1 MFKKIFTVT
10 VFSLLANMILLAQT
24 GKVTGK
30 VTDTQTGEPLIGANI
45 IILDTD
51 YGAATDVNGEYAI
64 TNVPPGQ
71 YNLRASFIG
80 YQAVTIQNIRVVSG
94 LTQEVNFQLP
104 SEAIA
109 TEEVVIV
116 SERPLIEKSST
127 NAVRIVDAEDL
138 ETLPVRTLNA
148 VISLQPGVVYQ
159 DGNIYIRGS
168 RPDETGYT
176 LEGVNIKDVY
186 SRTGGSLVN
195 VTPDAIQEL
204 LVQAGGYTA
213 EFGNSNAGIVQQ
225 NLKTGKDKYHFS
237 ARVETDNF
245 GNYPGDKFL
254 DTYSYG
260 YSDYIFTASG
270 PLYTEKVKF
279 FVSGENYFIRDYNPA
294 FFAGNPTAYSD
305 GSPWETTYLHDNGI
319 FGGTVGDSAII
330 SWQGGNI
337 PGRFQNRY
345 TVNGN
350 ILIDLNPLTL
360 KLSGAFSDTRRRFN
374 QQDNIYILALERLPI
389 TDYNNLLL
397 SAKGIYSVS
406 SNSFIEG
413 NFSYFDTRNKTYDPY
428 FEDDILSYDDSLKVA
443 QLGFGWTYTSYTSPP
458 SLYNFNGFPYYRPG
472 TPVGLWATGVN
483 GSVATGSYYNKQNW
497 NNWSASLAY
506 TLQYDD
512 HEIKAGGSYE
522 RWTIRRFVMG
532 QLQGILQFIRL
543 DPDAARTTE
552 GLEQIILQNT
562 GSSLQNYG
570 YDLFGNETEAAPY
583 EPRKPAFASFYVQDK
598 VELSDFII
606 NAGLRY
612 DYLDMDAWRIDN
624 LEDPV
629 FSRTTWTIPDS
640 VLKKTDAYQYVS
652 PRLGFSFPVTDR
664 TVFHLQYGK
673 FVQSP
678 GLDVA
683 YKGIT
688 LAAHIIQGGTAFN
701 NVVAYNLEPI
711 RTTQYE
717 IGFTQQFA
725 DFAAFDIT
733 AFYKDIKGQV
743 TYNLVE
749 TVSSSLSQ
757 DYPIYINQDFATTKG
772 LELSLR
778 IRRVE
783 RVRAEL
789 NYTYSDSRGTG
800 SGTASGYGAQQQG
813 TPLPTVIIPLDYDQ
827 THRGTI
833 SFDYRFG
840 ENDGGPILERLGL
853 NLLFTFNS
861 GHPFTQMQRQ
871 GLGQNS
877 PWTGGVLSTGI
888 TGDAR
893 ANFPREPINSST
905 TPWVY
910 NVDLRLDK
918 TVSIFDAD
926 FNFYIIVQNLL
937 NTKNVDNVYLATG
950 NAYDDGFLQT
960 TDAQSIIS
968 NSQYG
973 NRFVDLYR
981 INNLENRQATL
992 NGTGL
997 DLFSTPRQLRVGVFI
1012 NY

>member
-10 VFSLLANMILLAQT
+10 VFSLLANMILLAQV

-51 YGAATDVNGEYAI
+51 YGAATDVNGEYTI
-64 TNVPPGQ
+64 VNVPPGQ

-104 SEAIA
+104 SVAIA

-127 NAVRIVDAEDL
+127 NAVRIIDAEDL
-138 ETLPVRTLNA
+138 ETLPVRTLYSFM
-148 VISLQPGVVYQ
+148 SLQPGIVLQ
-159 DGNIYIRGS
+159 DNNIYIRGS
-168 RPDETGYT
+168 RPDETGYMV
-176 LEGVNIKDVY
+176 EGANVKNVFSRDGGAMLNI
-186 SRTGGSLVN
+186 
-195 VTPDAIQEL
+195 TPDAIQEVL
-204 LVQAGGYTA
+204 IQAGGYTA
-213 EFGNSNAGIVQQ
+213 EYGNANAGLVTTNFI
-225 NLKTGKDKYHFS
+225 TGKDKYHFS
-237 ARVETDNF
+237 VRLETDNF
-245 GNYPGDKFL
+245 GNYPSDQFL

-260 YSDYIFTASG
+260 YSDYTLTGSG
-270 PLYTEKVKF
+270 PLFTEKVKF
-279 FVSGENYFIRDYNPA
+279 FVSGENFFMRDYNPV
-294 FFAGNPTAYSD
+294 FFEGNPATYSD
-305 GSPWETTYLHDNGI
+305 GSPWETTYLYDNGI

-330 SWQGGNI
+330 SWKGGNV

-350 ILIDLNPLTL
+350 VLIDLNPFTL
-360 KLSGAFSDTRRRFN
+360 KLSAAFDDQRQRFN
-374 QQDNIYILALERLPI
+374 QQDNIYILALDRLPLI
-389 TDYNNLLL
+389 DLNNLLL
-397 SAKGIYSVS
+397 TAKGIYTISPTS
-406 SNSFIEG
+406 WIEG
-413 NFSYFDTRNKTYDPY
+413 NFSFFDTRSKTYDPY
-428 FEDDILSYDDSLKVA
+428 FEDDIFSYDDSLKA
-443 QLGFGWTYTSYTSPP
+443 AEHGWVYNSYTTPP
-458 SLYNFNGFPYYRPG
+458 QLYNFNGFPYYRPG
-472 TPVGLWATGVN
+472 SPVGTWATGVN
-483 GSVATGSYYNKQNW
+483 GSVVTGSYYNKQNW
-497 NNWSASLAY
+497 NYWSGSLAY
-506 TLQYDD
+506 TLQFGD
-512 HEIKAGGSYE
+512 HQLKAGGSYE
-522 RWTIRRFVMG
+522 NWTIRRYRIGLMG
-532 QLQGILQFIRL
+532 GILSAIRF
-543 DPDAARTTE
+543 DPDASRTHE
-552 GLEQIILQNT
+552 GLTQLILQNT
-562 GSSLQNYG
+562 GSTLQNYG
-570 YDLFGNETEAAPY
+570 YDLFGNESDAAPY
-583 EPRKPAFASFYVQDK
+583 EPRKPVFASFYVQDK

-606 NAGLRY
+606 NGGLRY
-612 DYLDMDAWRIDN
+612 DYLDMDSWRIDN

-640 VLKKTDAYQYVS
+640 VLKKTDVYQYVS

-701 NVVAYNLEPI
+701 DVVGYNLEPI

-725 DFAAFDIT
+725 DFAAFDMT
-733 AFYKDIKGQV
+733 AFYKDIKGQI

-757 DYPIYINQDFATTKG
+757 DYPVYINQDFATTKG

-783 RVRAEL
+783 RIRAEL

-827 THRGTI
+827 THRGTL

-861 GHPFTQMQRQ
+861 GHPFTQMQRL

-888 TGDAR
+888 TGDSR
-893 ANFPREPINSST
+893 ANFPVEPINSST

-918 TVSIFDAD
+918 TVSLFDAD
-926 FNFYIIVQNLL
+926 FNFYIIVRNLL
-937 NTKNVDNVYLATG
+937 NTKNVENVYLATG

-960 TDAQSIIS
+960 TDAQAII
-968 NSQYG
+968 NNPQYG

-997 DLFSTPRQLRVGVFI
+997 DLFSTPRQIRVGLFI
-1012 NY
+1012 SY

>member
-1 MFKKIFTVT
+1 MLKKIFTVT
-10 VFSLLANMILLAQT
+10 VSFFLINFTLLAQT
-24 GKVTGK
+24 GKITGK

-45 IILDTD
+45 LILNTNF
-51 YGAATDVNGEYAI
+51 GSATDVNGEYII
-64 TNVPPGQ
+64 TQVPPGD
-71 YNLRASFIG
+71 YDLRVSYIG
-80 YQAVTIQNIRVVSG
+80 YQNVTIQNIRVTSG
-94 LTQEVNFQLP
+94 LTQEVNFKMP
-104 SEAIA
+104 SQTIA
-109 TEEVVIV
+109 TEEVVII

-127 NAVRIVDAEDL
+127 NAIRIINAEDL
-138 ETLPVRTLNA
+138 ESLPVRTLNA
-148 VISLQPGVVYQ
+148 VISLQPGVVEQ
-159 DGNIYIRGS
+159 DNHIYIRGS
-168 RPDETGYT
+168 RADETGYT
-176 LEGVNIKDVY
+176 LEGVNIKNVF
-186 SRTGGSLVN
+186 SRDGGSLVN
-195 VTPDAIQEL
+195 VTSDALQEVL
-204 LVQAGGYTA
+204 IQAGGYTA
-213 EFGNSNAGIVQQ
+213 EYGNSNAGIVQQ
-225 NLKTGKDKYHFS
+225 NLKTGKENYNLS

-260 YSDYIFTASG
+260 YSDYVITLSG
-270 PLYTEKVKF
+270 PFLSDKVKF
-279 FVSGENYFIRDYNPA
+279 FVSGENYFIRDYNPV
-294 FFAGNPTAYSD
+294 FFSGSPATYSD
-305 GSPWETTYLHDNGI
+305 GSLFDTTSLYDNGI
-319 FGGTVGDSAII
+319 FGGRVGDSQIL
-330 SWQGGNI
+330 SWKGGNI

-350 ILIDLNPLTL
+350 LLIDLDPLTF
-360 KLSGAFSDTRRRFN
+360 KLSGAFTDQRQRFN
-374 QQDNIYILALERLPI
+374 AQDNIYIFALDRLPLI
-389 TDYNNLLL
+389 DQNNLLL
-397 SAKGIYSVS
+397 SAKGIYSIT

-413 NFSYFDTRNKTYDPY
+413 DVSFFDTRSKTYDPY
-428 FEDDILSYDDSLKVA
+428 FNDDILAYDDSLKA
-443 QLGFGWTYTSYTSPP
+443 SQYGWVYNTYTSPP

-472 TPVGLWATGVN
+472 TPVGTWASGVSGN
-483 GSVATGSYYNKQNW
+483 TPTGSYYNKQDW
-497 NNWSASLAY
+497 NYWSGSLAY
-506 TLQYDD
+506 TIQYDD

-522 RWTIRRFVMG
+522 RWTLRRFRMG
-532 QLQGILQFIRL
+532 LMGGILSAIRF

-552 GLEQIILQNT
+552 GLERLILQNT
-562 GSSLQNYG
+562 GSVLQNYG
-570 YDLFGNETEAAPY
+570 YDLFGNETEEAPY
-583 EPRKPAFASFYVQDK
+583 APKHPAFASFYIQDK
-598 VELSDFII
+598 VEVSDLII

-612 DYLDMDAWRIDN
+612 DYLDMDSWRIDN
-624 LEDPV
+624 LANPV
-629 FSRTTWTIPDS
+629 YNRTNWTIPDS
-640 VLKKTDAYQYVS
+640 ILKTTNAFEYVS

-683 YKGIT
+683 FKGIT

-701 NVVAYNLEPI
+701 DVVAYNLEPI

-717 IGFTQQFA
+717 IGFTQQFT

-749 TVSSSLSQ
+749 TVSGSLSQ

-772 LELSLR
+772 VELSLR
-778 IRRVE
+778 IRRAE

-800 SGTASGYGAQQQG
+800 SGTASGFGAQQQG
-813 TPLPTVIIPLDYDQ
+813 TSLPSVIIPLDYNQ
-827 THRGTI
+827 THRGSI
-833 SFDYRFG
+833 MFDYRFG
-840 ENDGGPILERLGL
+840 ENDGGPILEQLGL

-861 GHPFTQMQRQ
+861 GHPYTQMKRS

-893 ANFPREPINSST
+893 ANTPLEAINSSS

-910 NVDLRLDK
+910 NIDVRLDK
-918 TVSIFDAD
+918 TVNIFETN

-960 TDAQSIIS
+960 TDAQGVIN

-973 NRFVDLYR
+973 SRFVDLYK
-981 INNLENRQATL
+981 INNLENRQGTL
-992 NGTGL
+992 NGTGA
-997 DLFSTPRQLRVGVFI
+997 DLFSTPRQIRVGLFI